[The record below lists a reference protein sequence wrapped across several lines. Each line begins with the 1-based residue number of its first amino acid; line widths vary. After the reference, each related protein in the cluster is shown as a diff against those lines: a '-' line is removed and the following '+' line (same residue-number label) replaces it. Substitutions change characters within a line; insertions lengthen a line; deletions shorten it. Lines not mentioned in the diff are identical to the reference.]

1 MARPPRIEF
10 EGAFYHITSRGNEKK
25 RIFYTETDYKQFKK
39 YVKDAE
45 LKYGAIFHCYVLM
58 PNHYHLLVETPKA
71 NLNRI
76 MHYINGSYT
85 TYINIKRKHIGH
97 LLQGRYKSI
106 IVDRDNY
113 LYELSRYIHLNP
125 VRAGLV
131 NRPEEYEY
139 SSYRAYV
146 SYVTDEIVTTEF
158 LEDMTSKKAYQVYVD
173 SAIGKET
180 ESPMTDIYA
189 GTILGKEDFIQNT
202 LARLEN
208 ASLDNKNVSQ
218 RNQMKIA
225 LRTDDILHCVSEYFK
240 VPIQELMNEE
250 SGILRKTS
258 VYLLKK
264 HTGSSNRQIGQLFGG
279 INPTTI
285 SKINQRV
292 CHQLEGDLTLGK
304 AISEIEK
311 NLSYVEA

>member
-1 MARPPRIEF
+1 
-10 EGAFYHITSRGNEKK
+10 
-25 RIFYTETDYKQFKK
+25 
-39 YVKDAE
+39 
-45 LKYGAIFHCYVLM
+45 M